1 MKVTIEELEAY
12 LLDHYSNEWCEPVT
26 DEQYNRAKIERF

>member
-12 LLDHYSNEWCEPVT
+12 LLDHYSNGQAKFIYET
-26 DEQYNRAKIERF
+26 RRRNR